1 MKFVHKKF
9 LTKNKFSG
17 WGMETV
23 HELPWNDEYDW
34 GEFKKA
40 SIDVKK
46 LYFTKEGAH
55 IDRDN
60 VDELLWRHW
69 ILCYSVRYA
78 IRFAK
83 TTDYNFVECGVADGC
98 SAFFTLREINSHITI
113 REKCTVHLYDS
124 WNAMRSDGLSK
135 SEIYHVGKYAN
146 LSIDV
151 TKKNLSEFN
160 EKIIYH
166 QGFIPES
173 LHSDPSSPEFIVYLH
188 IDLNSAKP
196 TIDVLNFFLPRL
208 VAGGVIVFDDY
219 AWEGYEDTKKVID
232 AYFRDKPGLIMKLPT
247 GQAIYYHH

>member
-1 MKFVHKKF
+1 MLF
-9 LTKNKFSG
+9 
-17 WGMETV
+17 
-23 HELPWNDEYDW
+23 
-34 GEFKKA
+34 
-40 SIDVKK
+40 
-46 LYFTKEGAH
+46 
-55 IDRDN
+55 
-60 VDELLWRHW
+60 
-69 ILCYSVRYA
+69 
-78 IRFAK
+78 
-83 TTDYNFVECGVADGC
+83 
-98 SAFFTLREINSHITI
+98 
-113 REKCTVHLYDS
+113 
-124 WNAMRSDGLSK
+124 RS
-135 SEIYHVGKYAN
+135 HVGKYAN